1 MQLLTFNLYF
11 VILHIE
17 NNAIDFERIIT
28 MKNFM
33 DKDFLLSTP
42 TAVKLFEDYA
52 KNTPIIDYHCHLVP
66 AEIAENK
73 QFSNITEA
81 WLYADHYKWRAIRA
95 CGFEEKYVTGGAS
108 DYERFKAWACTM
120 PNIIGNPLYH
130 WAHLELQRYFD
141 VTTPLTEKTCDEIW
155 EACNA
160 KIATGNMR
168 ARDLINMSEVKV
180 ICTTDD
186 PADSLVYHTQIA
198 TDSTFDTKVLPAFRP
213 DKAVNIEKPGFKEYI
228 TETLSVASKIEIKS
242 IDTLLEAMASRLDF
256 FESLGCKTSDHGM
269 DYVPYAPCTAKEADK
284 IFKTALA
291 GKKLTTEQA
300 DKYKTFMLQFFASEF
315 TKRNWV
321 MQIHY
326 GVIRNQ
332 SDKNFALLGPD
343 AGFDTIAG
351 YDCVRNAL
359 QLLNSFEAAGN
370 LPKMVFYSL
379 NPTENAAID
388 AMCGCFQS
396 NDKGI
401 RSKIQHGS
409 AWWFNDHLEGMRD
422 QLKSFAATGVLA
434 NFVGM
439 LTDSRSF
446 LSYTRHE
453 YFRRILCDYVG
464 NLIENGEYPAD
475 METAGKLIYDISF
488 ENANRFFGF
497 NA

>member
-1 MQLLTFNLYF
+1 
-11 VILHIE
+11 
-17 NNAIDFERIIT
+17 
-28 MKNFM
+28 MKKFM
-33 DKDFLLSTP
+33 DKDFLLSTD
-42 TAVKLFEDYA
+42 TAVELYEKFA
-52 KNTPIIDYHCHLVP
+52 KDTPIIDYHCHLVP
-66 AEIAENK
+66 SEIAENK
-73 QFSNITEA
+73 QFANITEA

-95 CGFEEKYVTGGAS
+95 CGFEEKYVTGGEGVS
-108 DYERFKAWACTM
+108 DYDRFRAFAETM
-120 PNIIGNPLYH
+120 PSLIGNPLYH

-141 VTTPLTEKTCDEIW
+141 IYEPLSPATCDEIW
-155 EACNA
+155 EKCNKKLA
-160 KIATGNMR
+160 EGGMR
-168 ARDLINMSEVKV
+168 ARDLIKMSGVKV

-186 PADSLVYHTQIA
+186 PADTLEYHIQIQA
-198 TDSTFDTKVLPAFRP
+198 DKSFDTKVLPAFRP
-213 DKAVNIEKPGFKEYI
+213 DKAVNIEKDGFKEYI
-228 TETLSVASKIEIKS
+228 NEKLSVTAGVEIK
-242 IDTLLEAMASRLDF
+242 DMDKLLDVMVKRLDF

-269 DYVPYAPCTAKEADK
+269 DYVPYIPCTISEADS
-284 IFKTALA
+284 IFKDALA
-291 GKKLTTEQA
+291 GKTLTSEQA

-332 SDKNFALLGPD
+332 SDTNFKKLGPD

-351 YDCVRNAL
+351 FDCVRNGL
-359 QLLNSFEAAGN
+359 QLLNSFENARN

-379 NPTENAAID
+379 NPIENAAID
-388 AMCGCFQS
+388 AMCGCFNGNTS
-396 NDKGI
+396 GI
-401 RSKIQHGS
+401 KSKIQHGS

-453 YFRRILCDYVG
+453 YFRRILCDYIG
-464 NLIENGEYPAD
+464 GMIDRGEYPAD
-475 METAGKLIYDISF
+475 METAGKIIYDISF
-488 ENANRFFGF
+488 ENANKFFGF

>member
-1 MQLLTFNLYF
+1 
-11 VILHIE
+11 
-17 NNAIDFERIIT
+17 
-28 MKNFM
+28 MKQFM
-33 DKDFLLSTP
+33 DHDFLLSTP
-42 TAVKLFEDYA
+42 TAEKLFEGYA
-52 KNTPIIDYHCHLVP
+52 KNTPIVDYHCHLVP

-73 QFSNITEA
+73 QFKNITEA

-95 CGFEEKYVTGGAS
+95 CGFDEKLVTGGAS
-108 DYERFKAWACTM
+108 DYDRFKAWAATM
-120 PNIIGNPLYH
+120 PNLIGNPLHH
-130 WAHLELQRYFD
+130 WTHLELARYFD
-141 VTTPLTEKTCDEIW
+141 IHKPLSESTCDEIW

-160 KIATGNMR
+160 KLSSGNMR
-168 ARDLINMSEVKV
+168 ARDLIKMSGVKV

-186 PADSLVYHTQIA
+186 PADSLEHHA
-198 TDSTFDTKVLPAFRP
+198 ALAADTSFETRVLPAFRP

-228 TETLSVASKIEIKS
+228 TEKLAPACKADITDLDA
-242 IDTLLEAMASRLDF
+242 LLDAMIARLDH
-256 FESLGCKTSDHGM
+256 FEALGCKTSDHGM
-269 DYVPYAPCTAKEADK
+269 DYVPYAPCTAKEADA
-284 IFKTALA
+284 IFKAALA
-291 GKKLTTEQA
+291 GKELTAEQA
-300 DKYKTFMLQFFASEF
+300 DKYKTFMLSFFAGEF

-332 SDKNFALLGPD
+332 STKNFELLGPD

-359 QLLNSFEAAGN
+359 RLLDSFERADC

-379 NPTENAAID
+379 NPVENAAID
-388 AMCGCFQS
+388 AMCGCFQG

-401 RSKIQHGS
+401 KSKIQHGS
-409 AWWFNDHLEGMRD
+409 AWWFNDHLDGMRE
-422 QLKSFAATGVLA
+422 QLKTFAATGVLA
-434 NFVGM
+434 NFIGM

-475 METAGKLIYDISF
+475 LETAGQIVYHISYG
-488 ENANRFFGF
+488 NACRFFGF
-497 NA
+497 